1 MDVQITR
8 RLAHNGRRNARGR
21 QGALVDGLAQLI
33 RIDRSSPVPLYF
45 QVARRLQELIES
57 AQLPPGSRL
66 DNEIA
71 LADQLGLSRPTMRQ
85 AIGHLVDKGLLV
97 RKRGVGTQVA
107 HSRVSRQV
115 ELTSLY
121 DDLNRAHRQPRTE
134 VLSFEVI
141 PAPPDVAH
149 ALNLAAGADVLHV
162 ERLRYAEDE
171 PLALLRNH
179 LPAGLAEVTREALEA
194 RGLYQVLRDSGVQ
207 MRIADQTIGARKATA
222 AEGRLLG
229 EVRGAPLLTMSR
241 TAYDHAGHA
250 VEYGDHVYRA
260 SRYSFELTLLS
271 R

>member
-1 MDVQITR
+1 MM
-8 RLAHNGRRNARGR
+8 AHNGGNYRRVRT
-21 QGALVDGLAQLI
+21 GALVDGLAQLI

-45 QVARRLQELIES
+45 QVAQRLQELIES
-57 AQLPPGSRL
+57 AQMPAGSRL

-85 AIGHLVDKGLLV
+85 AIQHLVDKGLLV

-107 HSRVSRQV
+107 HSRVRRQV

-121 DDLNRAHRQPRTE
+121 DDLDRAQRQPRTE
-134 VLSFEVI
+134 VLSFGIVPAVPEV
-141 PAPPDVAH
+141 AV
-149 ALNLAAGADVLHV
+149 ALNIAAGAEVMAV

-171 PLALLRNH
+171 PLALMHNF
-179 LPAGLAEVTREALEA
+179 LPAGLVDITPERLAE
-194 RGLYQVLRDSGVQ
+194 RGLYQLLREGGVQ

-222 AEGRLLG
+222 HEARLLD
-229 EVRGAPLLTMSR
+229 EPRGAPLLTMAR

-250 VEYGDHVYRA
+250 VEYGSHVYRA
-260 SRYSFELTLLS
+260 SRYTFELTLLS

>member
-1 MDVQITR
+1 MINV
-8 RLAHNGRRNARGR
+8 LSHNGG
-21 QGALVDGLAQLI
+21 VDGLAQLI
-33 RIDRSSPVPLYF
+33 RIDRSSPVPLYY
-45 QVARRLQELIES
+45 QVAQRMQELIES

-107 HSRVSRQV
+107 QRRVSRQV

-121 DDLNRAHRQPRTE
+121 DDLDRARRRPRTE
-134 VLSFEVI
+134 VLAFEVVTAS
-141 PAPPDVAH
+141 PAAAE
-149 ALNLAAGADVLHV
+149 ALHLPAGADVLHI

-171 PLALLRNH
+171 PLAVLRNY
-179 LPAGLAEVTREALEA
+179 LPAGLADISRDALAE
-194 RGLYQVLRDSGVQ
+194 RGLYQVLRDSGIQ
-207 MRIADQTIGARKATA
+207 MRIADQTIGARKASS
-222 AEGRLLG
+222 AEARLLS
-229 EVRGAPLLTMSR
+229 EIRGAPLLTMSR
-241 TAYDHAGHA
+241 TAYDPAGHA

-260 SRYSFELTLLS
+260 SHYSFELTLLS